1 MGSVRRSRRR
11 GRRRVRIGAPDP
23 TLTSV
28 AGMLAVTELCDRL
41 DVIGRLSAA
50 IGPLEQRRRGHT
62 AGEVL
67 VGIAA
72 AQLDELMP
80 IVGACSNTKA
90 GRNPRS

>member
-1 MGSVRRSRRR
+1 M
-11 GRRRVRIGAPDP
+11 RIGAPDP